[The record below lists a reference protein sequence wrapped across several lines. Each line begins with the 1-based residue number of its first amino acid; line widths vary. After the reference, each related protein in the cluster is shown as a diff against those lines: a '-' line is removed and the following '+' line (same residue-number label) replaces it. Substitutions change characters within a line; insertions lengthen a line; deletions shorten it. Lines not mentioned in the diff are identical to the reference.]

1 MIKVKDVLQQ
11 KGDDFYS
18 VRSNDSINDALNLL
32 EHKDVGALMVIDEEK
47 IIGMFSERD
56 YTRKSK
62 KNCGECSKVSDFMST
77 QIIVVNPDTTINE
90 CMALIT
96 QKRVRHLPVLD
107 KNEIKGL
114 VSIGDIVNAIIK
126 EQDVTIKDLE
136 NYIIGSYGA

>member
-1 MIKVKDVLQQ
+1 MIKVNDVLQQ
-11 KGDDFYS
+11 KGSDLFFVNPD
-18 VRSNDSINDALNLL
+18 DSISDAINML
-32 EHKDVGALMVIDEEK
+32 EQKDIGALMVIDNGK
-47 IIGMFSERD
+47 ITGMFSERD

-62 KNCGECSKVSDFMST
+62 KKCENCSKVSDYMSS

-90 CMALIT
+90 CMALMT

-126 EQDVTIKDLE
+126 EQNVTIKDLE